1 MTAAGAGSAG
11 RDGTPDWLY
20 EVPLA
25 HRGLHGGDVPE
36 NSLAAFAA
44 ATTAGYGVELDVMLA
59 GDGTPVVVHD
69 LELSRLTGHAVRVGD
84 LDLDGLRALRL
95 LDAAGATTAEA
106 VPTLAAALG
115 VVGSRPVM
123 VEIKSRRLR
132 AGRLEEAVAAAL
144 DAHPGPA
151 CVASFNPTTI
161 RWFRRH
167 RPDLTRVLTATA
179 DADPRLP
186 AVVRRRL
193 AELRD
198 AAALDPHAVSYD
210 LAGLPNAA
218 TTAWR
223 ATGRPLITW
232 TVRTETDLAKA
243 DAEAD
248 NLIFEHVRP

>member
-1 MTAAGAGSAG
+1 MSRPAPG
-11 RDGTPDWLY
+11 WLY

-25 HRGLHGGDVPE
+25 HRGLHGGAVPE

-44 ATTAGYGVELDVMLA
+44 AVDAGYGVELDVMLA

-69 LELSRLTGHAVRVGD
+69 VDLARVTGQDVRVSD
-84 LDLDGLRALRL
+84 LDVAALQALPLR
-95 LDAAGATTAEA
+95 DATGAATSES
-106 VPTLAAALG
+106 VPTLAAALD
-115 VVGSRPVM
+115 VVGSGPVM

-132 AGRLEEAVAAAL
+132 AGRLEEQAAAVL
-144 DAHPGPA
+144 DGHAGPA
-151 CVASFNPTTI
+151 CVASFNPTTV

-167 RPDLTRVLTATA
+167 RPDVVRVLTATA

-198 AAALDPHAVSYD
+198 AATLDPHAVSYD

-223 ATGRPLITW
+223 ATGRPLVTW
-232 TVRTETDLAKA
+232 TVRTEADLARA
-243 DAEAD
+243 QAEAD